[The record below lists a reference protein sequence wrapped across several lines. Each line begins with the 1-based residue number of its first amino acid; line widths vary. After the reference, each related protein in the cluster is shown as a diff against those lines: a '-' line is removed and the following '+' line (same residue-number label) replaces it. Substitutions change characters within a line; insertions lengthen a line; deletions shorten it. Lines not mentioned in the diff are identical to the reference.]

1 MPEGPEVRFLSEM
14 IKKKVINNELI
25 KIVALSKRKV
35 PLPKNYI
42 MKIKNIQTCLSAKL
56 LRNCK

>member
-1 MPEGPEVRFLSEM
+1 MPEGQEVRFLSEM

-42 MKIKNIQTCLSAKL
+42 MKIHSTIKPH
-56 LRNCK
+56 